1 MKTVFKKLFVSAG
14 CIFALAA
21 LFAVCAFAENIDF
34 FASFE
39 YIAGGDGSEEVKS
52 QIAPDGERYFF
63 LPSCADFADITLRY
77 DGDAPVILRTENASQ
92 MIESGVSFD
101 LTALFKNTDA
111 EELSTDLEYEETTDI
126 APEYTQERENSDT
139 ENKYTVTVSVGEEEF
154 NLTFMKSGNVRAM
167 FIVSDNALQG
177 RAWVDSAK
185 GNEAT
190 GKLSIISADGE
201 TDYSGELT
209 SIKGRGNSTFTEYIK
224 KPYQIKLSKKND
236 LIGGTKEEANKK
248 WVLLANAAESTLIHN
263 STTFALANLL
273 GMPYTPQYEAV
284 DLYYDGEYRGAYM
297 LTEKTEVGSS
307 RIDISDTDELIEDLN
322 ADTDAY
328 ENPVVVTKT
337 IASRGETA
345 AKENSAG
352 SYKYVSLLA
361 EPELPEGARHHAY
374 LLEIDFTKRWQA
386 GQSGYVD
393 ELSGF
398 MTKRSQAVVTKNP
411 EYLTKETGAYISA
424 FWQEFEDAVYSEDG
438 YNKTTGKYYY
448 EYCDLDS
455 LVKLYLINELGKN
468 YDAFTSSA
476 YFYLPEDSDIMY
488 AGPVWDYDL
497 CYGIGHNNR
506 DVASN
511 PENFFAS
518 EKYLINGLIKTESFR
533 DALKKTL
540 NKSDG
545 EFYLAVQ
552 QLLGSG
558 GIIASQA
565 SVVSVQQELNFIA
578 WDIFDDDYFYYS
590 NNYYPIVVTDGD
602 DPTWENSVKFFES
615 FISERVEWL
624 ADEVGEWHGE
634 TYAITTDSGTKRYSS
649 FSRLI
654 EKLANTVNSI
664 TIFLCR
670 IFE

>member
-1 MKTVFKKLFVSAG
+1 ML
-14 CIFALAA
+14 
-21 LFAVCAFAENIDF
+21 
-34 FASFE
+34 E
-39 YIAGGDGSEEVKS
+39 YIHIIGLTTFLKGETVLKTTVKRIIIAAVFVMALVAMFSVCSFAADGDIYSSLTYMANDDSNTAIKS
-52 QIAPDGERYFF
+52 QEASDGERYFF
-63 LPSCADFADITLRY
+63 LPSSADFTEMTLY
-77 DGDAPVILRTENASQ
+77 YEAEAPIVFKAGDEELTVT
-92 MIESGVSFD
+92 SGEVFD
-101 LTALFKNTDA
+101 LTALFPAADEAPDVYSVIVTA
-111 EELSTDLEYEETTDI
+111 GEETTKL
-126 APEYTQERENSDT
+126 N
-139 ENKYTVTVSVGEEEF
+139 
-154 NLTFMKSGNVRAM
+154 FMKSGNVRAM
-167 FIVSDNALQG
+167 FIVSDDAVLQG

-185 GNEAT
+185 GNETT
-190 GKLSIISADGE
+190 GKLTVVSTAGE

-224 KPYQIKLSKKND
+224 KPYQIKLSKKTD

-337 IASRGETA
+337 IASKGETDA
-345 AKENSAG
+345 AENSAG
-352 SYKYVSLLA
+352 SYKYVSSLV
-361 EPELPEGARHHAY
+361 EPELPEGAQHHAY
-374 LLEIDFTKRWQA
+374 LLEIDFTKRWQE

-398 MTKRSQAVVTKNP
+398 MTKKSQAVVTKNP

-438 YNKTTGKYYY
+438 YNEATGKYYY

-476 YFYLPEDSDIMY
+476 YFYLPENSDIMY
-488 AGPVWDYDL
+488 AGPVWDFDL

-506 DVASN
+506 AVASN
-511 PENFFAS
+511 PEKFFAT
-518 EKYLINGLIKTESFR
+518 EKYLINGLIKIESFR

-540 NKSDG
+540 DKNDG

-552 QLLGSG
+552 QLLGSD
-558 GIIASQA
+558 GIIAEQA
-565 SVVSVQQELNFIA
+565 SVVSVQQKLNFIV
-578 WDIFDDDYFYYS
+578 WDIFAEDYFFYS
-590 NNYYPIVVTDGD
+590 KNYYPIVVADGD
-602 DPTWENSVKFFES
+602 ELTWENSVKFFES
-615 FISERVEWL
+615 FISERINWL
-624 ADEVGEWHGE
+624 SDEVSEWHGD
-634 TYAITTDSGTKRYSS
+634 TYTIKTDTGTKRYNS
-649 FSRLI
+649 FTKLI
-654 EKLANTVNSI
+654 EKLINLINKIISW
-664 TIFLCR
+664 FGNL
-670 IFE
+670 FK